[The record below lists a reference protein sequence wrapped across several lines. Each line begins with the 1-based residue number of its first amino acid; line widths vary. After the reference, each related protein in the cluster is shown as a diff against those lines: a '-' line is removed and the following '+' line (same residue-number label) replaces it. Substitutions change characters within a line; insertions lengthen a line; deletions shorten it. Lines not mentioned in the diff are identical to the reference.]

1 MAQGTGH
8 VLRMTLAAAKPW
20 QRALLCVA
28 MVVTGVAL
36 VALVAIGHVGGVALV
51 ALGGVGGFGSLQ
63 HRLRSRREAEGAEI
77 TGD

>member
-28 MVVTGVAL
+28 MVVTG